1 MLPPPP
7 HNRYQSHKDL
17 GDIEHEKLSSTEH
30 FQFIQQ
36 KRVRHQDGK
45 KEKNVKK
52 FVSKKRGGGHDRLP
66 ATLTRS
72 SPLQQQ
78 FL

>member
-1 MLPPPP
+1 MKNSVA
-7 HNRYQSHKDL
+7 HS
-17 GDIEHEKLSSTEH
+17 ISSSFNERECV
-30 FQFIQQ
+30 I
-36 KRVRHQDGK
+36 KMGK
-45 KEKNVKK
+45 KEKKVKK
-52 FVSKKRGGGHDRLP
+52 SVSKKRGGEHDRP

>member
-1 MLPPPP
+1 MKNSVA
-7 HNRYQSHKDL
+7 HIISSSFNKRECVIKL
-17 GDIEHEKLSSTEH
+17 GTKKKKVIKL
-30 FQFIQQ
+30 
-36 KRVRHQDGK
+36 
-45 KEKNVKK
+45 
-52 FVSKKRGGGHDRLP
+52 VSKKRGGEHDRLP